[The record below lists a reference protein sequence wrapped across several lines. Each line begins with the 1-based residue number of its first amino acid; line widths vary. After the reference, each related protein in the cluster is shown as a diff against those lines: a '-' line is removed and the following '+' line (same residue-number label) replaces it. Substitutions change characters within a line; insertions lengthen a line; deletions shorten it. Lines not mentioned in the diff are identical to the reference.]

1 MDEKTLTPTTSPTA
15 SLTTSLTAGPTAT
28 VDRRLEQRAALKNR
42 HSQGVVKLMGKRDD
56 LRGVHALADFV
67 DESVRWTA

>member
-1 MDEKTLTPTTSPTA
+1 MTPA
-15 SLTTSLTAGPTAT
+15 QNQAALL
-28 VDRRLEQRAALKNR
+28 DQRRAARVALKTR
-42 HSQGVVKLMGKRDD
+42 HSQGVVKLMDKRED

>member
-1 MDEKTLTPTTSPTA
+1 MTEKEIKEAQTL
-15 SLTTSLTAGPTAT
+15 
-28 VDRRLEQRAALKNR
+28 DQRRAARVALKAK
-42 HSQGVVKLMGKRDD
+42 HSQSLAKLMDQRTD